1 MQSKLNSHPM
11 TYQYKTRGTCSQMI
25 EFELEDG
32 IIQSVL
38 FHGGCQGNTQGLA
51 ALLRGMKAEDA
62 IERLQG
68 IQCGM
73 KGTSCPDQFARA
85 LKQAIA

>member
-1 MQSKLNSHPM
+1 M

-25 EFELEDG
+25 EFEVTDDV
-32 IIQSVL
+32 IQSVQ
-38 FHGGCQGNTQGLA
+38 FYGGCQGNTQGLA
-51 ALLRGMKAEDA
+51 ALLRGMKVDDA
-62 IERLQG
+62 IERLRG

-85 LKQAIA
+85 LQSMKQQ

>member
-1 MQSKLNSHPM
+1 M

-32 IIQSVL
+32 IIHSVL
-38 FHGGCQGNTQGLA
+38 FHGGCHGNTQGLA

>member
-1 MQSKLNSHPM
+1 M

-38 FHGGCQGNTQGLA
+38 FHGGCHGNTQGLA